1 MLLGLFLRFAR
12 AVPHLYAVDQ
22 HRGVKYGVVRGV
34 LLVVARAEY
43 NLEVVFLA
51 PLDQPAL
58 EVGLRLG
65 QFVEV
70 QGLEINSVDQQP
82 VGELLSLVEVNG
94 AYHRFEGIAVDVFL
108 GNARTGV
115 RDDMPI
121 QADFHGQLVER
132 LPRHD
137 LRPQLREEPLVPVG
151 IFDEKVVRGNGLYHG
166 VAQEF
171 EPLVVDRAPVLQN
184 QRS

>member
-82 VGELLSLVEVNG
+82 NS
-94 AYHRFEGIAVDVFL
+94 YPWSR
-108 GNARTGV
+108 
-115 RDDMPI
+115 
-121 QADFHGQLVER
+121 
-132 LPRHD
+132 
-137 LRPQLREEPLVPVG
+137 
-151 IFDEKVVRGNGLYHG
+151 
-166 VAQEF
+166 
-171 EPLVVDRAPVLQN
+171 
-184 QRS
+184 

>member
-34 LLVVARAEY
+34 LLVVTRAEY
-43 NLEVVFLA
+43 DLEVVFLA

-70 QGLEINSVDQQP
+70 QGLEINPVDQQP
-82 VGELLSLVEVNG
+82 VGELIPLVEVDG
-94 AYHRFEGIAVDVFL
+94 TYHRLEGIAVDML
-108 GNARTGV
+108 LADARTGV

-151 IFDEKVVRGNGLYHG
+151 ILDEKVVRGNGLYHG